1 MEMSKTVFYML
12 NYLGNLKRIYKIAT
26 RKISEFN
33 EVAGYKIDI
42 PNSPV
47 FLYSRNKQKLK
58 IEIFIQHI
66 QHHQKYENTSE
77 YEKSI
82 RDP

>member
-1 MEMSKTVFYML
+1 MF

-47 FLYSRNKQKLK
+47 FLYNYQMGN
-58 IEIFIQHI
+58 FNQ
-66 QHHQKYENTSE
+66 N
-77 YEKSI
+77 
-82 RDP
+82 